1 MTQRFHITFKIFL
14 VLCLL
19 VFSCQKNKTQTQ
31 SSANETNKSPNSGEL
46 IKTNMIYIKASE
58 FTMGTCEQSNT
69 GDALPAQKVKVDGF
83 WIDEHEVT
91 NTDFKKFTEAT
102 GYITIAERPV
112 DWEELKKL
120 LPEGTPKPPAENL
133 QPGSLVFTPPNH
145 PVALN
150 DYSQWWSWINGANW
164 KHPNGPESSI
174 EGLDSHP
181 VVHIALEDAKAF
193 AEWAGKRLP
202 TEAEWELA
210 ARGGLTEKEFAWG
223 EELTPNG
230 EYLANFFQGDFP
242 YNNTANDG
250 FTATAPVKS
259 FPPNG
264 FGLYDMVGN
273 VWELCSDFYG
283 VVNFDP
289 TICKTLPVQ
298 SNPKGPNQTIDPN
311 DPLAV
316 KNVVKGGSFICSEQY
331 CSNYKP
337 SGRQGASFDTGMN
350 HVGFRLVRDANNQN
364 D

>member
-1 MTQRFHITFKIFL
+1 MS
-14 VLCLL
+14 LL
-19 VFSCQKNKTQTQ
+19 R
-31 SSANETNKSPNSGEL
+31 SP
-46 IKTNMIYIKASE
+46 IKTNRHSMFFKWFTFALISISYSCNQNQNPIKQTSTNNQNIQIENPITTKMILIEGAE

-69 GDALPAQKVKVDGF
+69 NDALPAQKVKVDGF

-91 NTDFKKFTEAT
+91 NADFKKFVDAT
-102 GYITIAERPV
+102 GYVTVAERSV
-112 DWEELKKL
+112 DWEELKKM

-150 DYSQWWSWINGANW
+150 DYSQWWSWVNGANW
-164 KHPNGPESSI
+164 QHPYGPESSI
-174 EGLDSHP
+174 DGLDNHP

-230 EYLANFFQGDFP
+230 QYLANFFQGDFP

-250 FTATAPVKS
+250 FASSAPIKS

-273 VWELCSDFYG
+273 VWELDRKS
-283 VVNFDP
+283 VV
-289 TICKTLPVQ
+289 
-298 SNPKGPNQTIDPN
+298 
-311 DPLAV
+311 
-316 KNVVKGGSFICSEQY
+316 
-331 CSNYKP
+331 
-337 SGRQGASFDTGMN
+337 
-350 HVGFRLVRDANNQN
+350 
-364 D
+364 